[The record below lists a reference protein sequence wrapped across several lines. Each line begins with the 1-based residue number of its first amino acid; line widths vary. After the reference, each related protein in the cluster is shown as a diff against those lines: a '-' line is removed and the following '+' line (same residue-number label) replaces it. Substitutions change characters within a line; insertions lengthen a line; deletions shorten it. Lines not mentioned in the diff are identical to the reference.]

1 MLISRLIRD
10 CAQNCFSSD
19 LNQWATDEMT
29 RLLFIAG
36 QVALQHCLHLDSVER
51 HYKRTLMVD
60 DGQPPMD
67 TAEIIRQVKEDE
79 LLYGER
85 SLLRPFG
92 QITAFVCLNYESFP
106 DPGLQRTAAL
116 SLGKFMAVSQRYC
129 QEHMPILQSLMAES
143 KDPVQRGNAIV
154 AFADICHAHSQ
165 VADSYVSCLFS
176 RLSDPDQTVK
186 RTAMMALTH
195 LTLSGM
201 IKVKKGEL
209 IGQIACLLDDDPN
222 GDEQMRD
229 LARMFFL
236 ELAGRDP
243 HAYQNMLPD
252 IISHV
257 CQLPGDGSR
266 ILRFVFEHAKGKD
279 RLMDGLLE
287 KICLRF
293 RVIDDP
299 NQALMTAKSLNAMP
313 WGSVTQAVGVKM
325 AERLMDAWPLYQ
337 DRLCEQPVMEVFKEI
352 HSKMARFYPNAGDE
366 RYSAWE
372 AKLLSAA

>member
-201 IKVKKGEL
+201 IKVKKGGL
-209 IGQIACLLDDDPN
+209 IGQIACLLDDDQS

-243 HAYQNMLPD
+243 H
-252 IISHV
+252 
-257 CQLPGDGSR
+257 
-266 ILRFVFEHAKGKD
+266 EHAKGKD

-313 WGSVTQAVGVKM
+313 WGSVTQAVGLKM